1 MSHSRRTPGDATQ
14 RVAGQRTAGQP
25 VAGER
30 AERVEE
36 SGPQQSGSQQ
46 SGSRVSGRRVERVEE
61 SGPQQSG
68 PQQSVPRARRE
79 GREEVNGVENAG
91 RDHGAVSQEGLGPID
106 ESVRRLPAQALRH
119 FVATYVGY
127 RQAGLAPARHR
138 GLPAP
143 HLTLIITLD
152 EPLKVAA
159 HPDPQQPPGAFAT
172 LVGGLHTTPA
182 LITHDGRQSGIQLGL
197 TPLGARALLGLPAGE
212 LANIDVSGSDLLGAV
227 AGEWHERLRAA
238 AGWPERFAAL
248 DDMLSSHARFDAAV
262 GAEFAHAWRRLLST
276 GGRVSMADLAGE
288 VGWSARHLG
297 GRFQAETGLA
307 PKAAAR
313 VIRFDRARRLL
324 QRRWPL
330 GSRPRSPIWL
340 WPAATTTR
348 PTLPVS
354 SVRLRAVRRVSG
366 SLKSSETSKPTPQR
380 PRQDRDHDRYHSTTP
395 GLADPSRPRRR
406 RTDPLP
412 G

>member
-1 MSHSRRTPGDATQ
+1 M
-14 RVAGQRTAGQP
+14 
-25 VAGER
+25 
-30 AERVEE
+30 
-36 SGPQQSGSQQ
+36 
-46 SGSRVSGRRVERVEE
+46 
-61 SGPQQSG
+61 
-68 PQQSVPRARRE
+68 
-79 GREEVNGVENAG
+79 
-91 RDHGAVSQEGLGPID
+91 
-106 ESVRRLPAQALRH
+106 
-119 FVATYVGY
+119 
-127 RQAGLAPARHR
+127 
-138 GLPAP
+138 
-143 HLTLIITLD
+143 
-152 EPLKVAA
+152 AA

-324 QRRWPL
+324 QRRL
-330 GSRPRSPIWL
+330 
-340 WPAATTTR
+340 AAGQ
-348 PTLPVS
+348 PS
-354 SVRLRAVRRVSG
+354 A
-366 SLKSSETSKPTPQR
+366 
-380 PRQDRDHDRYHSTTP
+380 
-395 GLADPSRPRRR
+395 LADLAVACGYYDQAHLAREFRSLAGCPPSQWLAEEFRNVQADA
-406 RTDPLP
+406 TAASA
-412 G
+412 GS